1 VDVVDPLGGSYFLER
16 LTRDIEEEALAYI
29 DTIDRMGGMIP
40 AIERGYPQK
49 EIAESAYE
57 FQRAVESKKQVIVGV
72 NDFVSA
78 DHEEIGTLYIDES
91 AADRQLQR
99 LEEIRRRRD
108 GGRVNRS
115 IEQLQKA
122 AGTEENL
129 MPLLIEAVRANA
141 TVGEMCDGL
150 RAVWGEYVE
159 EPII

>member
-1 VDVVDPLGGSYFLER
+1 
-16 LTRDIEEEALAYI
+16 
-29 DTIDRMGGMIP
+29 
-40 AIERGYPQK
+40 
-49 EIAESAYE
+49 
-57 FQRAVESKKQVIVGV
+57 
-72 NDFVSA
+72 
-78 DHEEIGTLYIDES
+78 
-91 AADRQLQR
+91 
-99 LEEIRRRRD
+99 
-108 GGRVNRS
+108 VNRS